1 MSIGIEALGDFGMLQ
16 IIGILFAVFAL
27 SRAILRYKDHS
38 IKANELFFW
47 TVIWGGVICVAI
59 FPSIF
64 VTLSKFLGIGRGVDT
79 LIYTGMIILFYA
91 LFRIY
96 VKVEAQQR
104 EMTKLVREIAIQNP
118 VRKKK

>member
-27 SRAILRYKDHS
+27 SRAILRYKDQS
-38 IKANELFFW
+38 IKTNELVFW

-91 LFRIY
+91 LFRVY